1 MLIPPSSSSSSEKGK
16 PNVKRCI
23 ELVTRLLDC
32 SFTQSD
38 TDMLFDDFKAMNKS
52 NLVSDGG
59 GGGVDTHMEFYTDH
73 HPPPATTSIL
83 RSGSIKWAPKAS

>member
-1 MLIPPSSSSSSEKGK
+1 MLTPLCSPSPPFGDYKGK

-52 NLVSDGG
+52 NLVSDGSDGGG
-59 GGGVDTHMEFYTDH
+59 GGGVDTHIEFS
-73 HPPPATTSIL
+73 P
-83 RSGSIKWAPKAS
+83 RRW